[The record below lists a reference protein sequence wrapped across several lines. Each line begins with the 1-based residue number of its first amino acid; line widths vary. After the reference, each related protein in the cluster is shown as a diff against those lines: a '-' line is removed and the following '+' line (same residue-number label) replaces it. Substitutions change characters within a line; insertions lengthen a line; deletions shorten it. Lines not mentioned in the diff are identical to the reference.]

1 MKIRKLREIDY
12 DTVSQFMVELHKLH
26 AESRPDMYRQMEE
39 IGTVY
44 TKEEFYSMLQ
54 NDEMITLGADTEE
67 GELLGICIAT
77 IRETKHP
84 IMVPK
89 KTVYIEDIYV
99 SQQYRKQ
106 GVGISLYQ
114 SVERLA
120 QDIGAE
126 RIDLCVWNFNE
137 AALCFYE
144 KAGMKPQRWLMEKIL
159 LK

>member
-12 DTVSQFMVELHKLH
+12 DTVSQFMAELHKLH
-26 AESRPDMYRQMEE
+26 AESRPDMYRQVEE

-67 GELLGICIAT
+67 GELMGICIAT

-106 GVGISLYQ
+106 GVGISYISQ
-114 SVERLA
+114 
-120 QDIGAE
+120 
-126 RIDLCVWNFNE
+126 
-137 AALCFYE
+137 
-144 KAGMKPQRWLMEKIL
+144 
-159 LK
+159 

>member
-1 MKIRKLREIDY
+1 
-12 DTVSQFMVELHKLH
+12 
-26 AESRPDMYRQMEE
+26 
-39 IGTVY
+39 
-44 TKEEFYSMLQ
+44 MLQ

-67 GELLGICIAT
+67 GELMGICIAT

-120 QDIGAE
+120 QDIGQNAS
-126 RIDLCVWNFNE
+126 IFVS
-137 AALCFYE
+137 
-144 KAGMKPQRWLMEKIL
+144 GTLMRRRFAFMRKQG
-159 LK
+159 